1 MPALGT
7 GDISGSNIFFSE
19 GDEKLT
25 LNNEDEV
32 YTDLVVSIH
41 GGSPK
46 WMVYK
51 GKPWK
56 TLFKWMI

>member
-46 WMVYK
+46 WMVYRK
-51 GKPWK
+51 KIP
-56 TLFKWMI
+56 I